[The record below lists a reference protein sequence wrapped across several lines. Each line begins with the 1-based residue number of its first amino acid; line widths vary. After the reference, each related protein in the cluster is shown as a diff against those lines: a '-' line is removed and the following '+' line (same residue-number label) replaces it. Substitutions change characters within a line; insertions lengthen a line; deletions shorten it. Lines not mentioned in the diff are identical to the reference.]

1 MFIVKIFDM
10 TIYLFDSEAANDFGL
25 RIFNYLRF
33 MNLYRYDHTFE
44 GLLTLVFES
53 YARKCF
59 PHKILAEGEAL
70 PLFYESYFEVIT
82 DENKARRVWDG
93 LHKKLSKEACGM
105 LSVVFLS
112 ELDEVEMLLFRYMQK
127 AFAAPKSIE
136 VNFADPDVLECSK
149 IYRKVCREAERMRMF
164 VRFQK
169 MADGVFFAPIE
180 PKYNVLSLVADF
192 FTDRFGDQKWI
203 IYDMTRQYGL
213 FYDLHKTE
221 QVHFDSLDFDTE
233 TGKLR
238 DGQAAVDEKLFQ
250 QLWKTYFHSVTIEAR
265 KNLKLQQQHLPKRFW
280 KYLPEKQNN

>member
-1 MFIVKIFDM
+1 
-10 TIYLFDSEAANDFGL
+10 
-25 RIFNYLRF
+25 

-44 GLLTLVFES
+44 GLLTLAFES

-82 DENKARRVWDG
+82 DEKKARRVWDG

-105 LSVVFLS
+105 LSIVFLS
-112 ELDEVEMLLFRYMQK
+112 EMDGVEMLLFRYIQK
-127 AFAAPKSIE
+127 ALAAASSIE

-149 IYRKVCREAERMRMF
+149 IYRKVRREAERMLMF

-169 MADGVFFAPIE
+169 TADGVFFAPIE

-203 IYDMTRQYGL
+203 IYDLKRRYGL
-213 FYDLHKTE
+213 YYDLRKTE
-221 QVHFDSLDFDTE
+221 EISFDSLDFDE
-233 TGKLR
+233 NTGKLR
-238 DGQAAVDEKLFQ
+238 DEQAAADEQLFQ
-250 QLWKTYFHSVTIEAR
+250 QLWKTYFKSITIEAR

-280 KYLPEKQNN
+280 KYLPEKQ